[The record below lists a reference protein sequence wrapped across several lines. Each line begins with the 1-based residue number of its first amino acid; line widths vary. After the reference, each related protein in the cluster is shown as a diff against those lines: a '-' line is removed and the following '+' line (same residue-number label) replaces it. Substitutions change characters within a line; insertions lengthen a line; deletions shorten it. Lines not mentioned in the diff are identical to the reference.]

1 MEDIRKN
8 KTDSLDQ
15 ALSDQPIKKQ
25 RHLSNEEEDDDS
37 EIDEISTSF
46 APPKE
51 DLEAELKGHDI
62 PPSDVAVYQFNI

>member
-1 MEDIRKN
+1 VKDMEDNRKN

-25 RHLSNEEEDDDS
+25 RQLSNEEEDDS

-62 PPSDVAVYQFNI
+62 PPSDVTV